1 MTDPG
6 VQTLAML
13 RTCAAR
19 GSQGGSYH
27 QWHLELATGHIVN
40 LGRLVH
46 DLVHCQRDEITKHDV
61 DNGAHTGHRSADAQ
75 AGNTCFR
82 DGCIDHARGPK
93 FFDQAREY
101 FEWCTGLRY
110 VFAHDKYAWIA
121 AHFFG

>member
-13 RTCAAR
+13 RTGTAR

-27 QWHLELATGHIVN
+27 QWHPELATGHIVD

-61 DNGAHTGHRSADAQ
+61 DDGAHTGHRSPHAQ
-75 AGNTCFR
+75 AG
-82 DGCIDHARGPK
+82 
-93 FFDQAREY
+93 EY
-101 FEWCTGLRY
+101 FEWCTGLGH